1 MKPKGE
7 TKTNYVHKKR
17 RYREL
22 LYCFYTQKS
31 FPLIKSWNIAN
42 LRFFVADCP
51 EKNPWFWWD
60 RNKRRNESYFF
71 VCLTC
76 YWNLKSH
83 SMILRGGNRR
93 SVIKLLS
100 SCPCIQSIF
109 NSSMLKITLI
119 TKTKWPKFNP
129 FEQHL

>member
-51 EKNPWFWWD
+51 EKNVSFWWNQ
-60 RNKRRNESYFF
+60 RNEGMNESYFF
-71 VCLTC
+71 LETEAAVNSFHKFSIKVEFVFDLSHKEKPLLLFHKHLTLN
-76 YWNLKSH
+76 YN
-83 SMILRGGNRR
+83 MAG
-93 SVIKLLS
+93 
-100 SCPCIQSIF
+100 Q
-109 NSSMLKITLI
+109 
-119 TKTKWPKFNP
+119 
-129 FEQHL
+129 